1 MHYTLSSSKIAWHA
15 GVHVDFRALVLDT
28 QKKLADAL
36 AMVNQVIDRRVTETG
51 GSTTGDTFMFL
62 IKAPLSRRRDR
73 WRQLR
78 YKLTR
83 EISYLPT
90 LVSISL
96 FCYLTPSHYSV
107 CVCGCVWVR
116 LCVYVCVCVCVCV
129 HAFEPLH
136 QQEDGGPNLLSTENE
151 DCAVNGDPMA
161 QVHKDLMANSPRFRS
176 SSAVRRADRT
186 TSARSIILEESAGF
200 SYWTALA

>member
-1 MHYTLSSSKIAWHA
+1 
-15 GVHVDFRALVLDT
+15 
-28 QKKLADAL
+28 
-36 AMVNQVIDRRVTETG
+36 MVNQVIDRRVTETG

-107 CVCGCVWVR
+107 CVCVWVS
-116 LCVYVCVCVCVCV
+116 VSQTVCVCVCVCV
-129 HAFEPLH
+129 CVSMHAFELLH

-186 TSARSIILEESAGF
+186 TSARSIILGESAGF

>member
-15 GVHVDFRALVLDT
+15 GGSCGFQSSHT
-28 QKKLADAL
+28 GHPKKKLADAL

-107 CVCGCVWVR
+107 CVCVWVS
-116 LCVYVCVCVCVCV
+116 VSQTVCVCVCVCV
-129 HAFEPLH
+129 YARLRAATSTRRRRPKLIKYWKWGLCSEWRSHGASPQRL
-136 QQEDGGPNLLSTENE
+136 DG
-151 DCAVNGDPMA
+151 
-161 QVHKDLMANSPRFRS
+161 K
-176 SSAVRRADRT
+176 
-186 TSARSIILEESAGF
+186 
-200 SYWTALA
+200 